1 MEGGNVMPYRF
12 QPGMMYRM
20 PTHFGPSLGPRQGE
34 AGRKFVNLESRK
46 ITVRAVSFL
55 TNREQLEEL
64 LPEGFEVGVE
74 PVVTV
79 EVTYITEIEWLAGRG
94 YNTLG
99 VSFPVVFNGKKD
111 HVVGSF
117 LAVLWENLTD
127 PILTGRE
134 ELGYSKIYC
143 EIPEP
148 RIYQG
153 QTHCTASW
161 MGFKFMDLKI
171 WDLTQLSSE
180 EVAALRSKQG
190 NDGTLHYKYMPK
202 TGEWGKPDISYVTLT
217 PSANPNRVVK
227 EMWRGEGTVQFH
239 EATWEDLP
247 TMFNI
252 VNTLHN
258 LEIKEY
264 RGALM
269 VKTIGGKDLSDQRI
283 LR

>member
-1 MEGGNVMPYRF
+1 MPYRF

-64 LPEGFEVGVE
+64 FPEGFEVGVE

-171 WDLTQLSSE
+171 WGLTQLSSE

-227 EMWRGEGTVQFH
+227 EMWRGEGTVQLH

-247 TMFNI
+247 TMFSIINM
-252 VNTLHN
+252 LPN

-283 LR
+283 LQ